1 MKHEADA
8 CLAGPPSVYGWK
20 GAHADMK
27 KWKYVLGTAMML
39 LLLLALLIGV
49 IENSIFGN
57 RDFYREQYEK
67 IGVAEDVRMEMDDL
81 MLVTDHMLDYLQDD
95 VSTLGIMTFVDGEYR
110 PFFNEREILHMEDV
124 KKLNLGA
131 KLFGEICLW
140 IFLISC
146 MGYTT
151 MLVRYYRKVKGVK
164 TPADPDYMDPAS
176 KAPVDT
182 NGPVPK
188 EETTGLFV
196 FAVYRRTLI
205 FAILFL
211 LLVVGL
217 GAAIVASDFTHYWT
231 IFHKIFFTN
240 DLWLLNPRTD
250 LLINIV
256 PEEFFVALV
265 SRCAIRY
272 VISLIVLAV
281 VIVGGYFVALGI
293 HKAKKKKAS
302 AAALMMAIALAVV
315 PATSASAGENDA
327 SYREA
332 QELLS
337 KIPTSAPW
345 PEAPEL
351 SSQSAIL
358 IEENSGKILYQKNAL
373 DAQEPADLNKLM
385 TAYLTLTRAADT
397 ARTDIVVYPQ
407 SVIYMVKKGDT
418 HIGLKTNE
426 VLTVYDSLCGLLL
439 PSADD
444 CAAGLSHFVNAKNE
458 DFVSA
463 MNMSAMLM
471 NFANTNYKAAGGRPV
486 EGQYSCAYD
495 VAKLYEELLTYPI
508 FVEISRKTTYTI
520 EPTNITNEKRPMK
533 NKHRMLFKDDAYYD
547 ARVVCGK
554 NGRGTDH
561 DNSLVTYAR
570 SGDVSLLCV
579 VMGADA
585 DGQYTDTKKLL
596 DYGFNEFENVNISAN
611 DSRFYQGASDT
622 GILTAGSQLQF
633 YRFDAKA
640 SLLLPKNTSVN
651 DLTTTVIR
659 SMNSSYSLIRY
670 YIGDYFLGEAEVIE
684 ASPALADVKSPLF
697 EENGGMLPYKALA
710 PMERAKEGLPW
721 YLIPAITA
729 GVLLII
735 IFICAYNSKT
745 NKRRRRHRRTKIV
758 KNIGI

>member
-57 RDFYREQYEK
+57 RKQYEK

-81 MLVTDHMLDYLQDD
+81 MLVTDHMLDYLQDK
-95 VSTLGIMTFVDGEYR
+95 VPTLGIMATVNGEYR
-110 PFFNEREILHMEDV
+110 NFFNEREILHMEDV
-124 KKLNLGA
+124 KNLNLGA
-131 KLFGEICLW
+131 VKFGVICLC
-140 IFLISC
+140 IFLVLC
-146 MGYTT
+146 VGYTT
-151 MLVRYYRKVKGVK
+151 MLVRYYRKVKDIK
-164 TPADPDYMDPAS
+164 TPADPDYMDPTS
-176 KAPVDT
+176 KAPADT

-188 EETTGLFV
+188 EETTFMFV

-211 LLVVGL
+211 LMLVGI

-231 IFHKIFFTN
+231 LFHEIFFTN
-240 DLWLLNPRTD
+240 ALWLLDPNTD

-272 VISLIVLAV
+272 VIALIVLAA
-281 VIVGGYFVALGI
+281 VIVGGYFIARQI
-293 HKAKKKKAS
+293 HKSKNKKAS
-302 AAALMMAIALAVV
+302 AAAMLLAIAFVGTA
-315 PATSASAGENDA
+315 PACVYAGENDA
-327 SYREA
+327 AYREA
-332 QELLS
+332 QEILE

-345 PEAPEL
+345 PAAPEL
-351 SSQSAIL
+351 TSHSAIL
-358 IEENSGKILYQKNAL
+358 IEENTGNILYAKNAL

-385 TAYLTLTRAADT
+385 TAYLTLTRAGDT
-397 ARTDIVVYPQ
+397 ARTDIVTYPQ
-407 SVIYMVKKGDT
+407 SVIYSVQKGDT
-418 HIGLKTNE
+418 HIGLKINE

-444 CAAGLSHFVNAKNE
+444 CAAGLSHFINAKND

-471 NFANTNYKAAGGRPV
+471 NFANTHYKKAGGRPV

-495 VAKLYEELLTYPI
+495 VARLYEELLTYPI

-520 EPTNITNEKRPMK
+520 EPTNITSEKRPMK
-533 NKHRMLFKDDAYYD
+533 NKHRMLFKDDKYYD
-547 ARVVCGK
+547 ARVICGK
-554 NGRGTDH
+554 NGRADGAN
-561 DNSLVTYAR
+561 NSLVTFAR
-570 SGDVSLLCV
+570 SGDISLLCV

-585 DGQYTDTKKLL
+585 EGQYADTKSLL
-596 DYGFNEFENVNISAN
+596 EYGFNEFENVNISAN
-611 DSRFYQGASDT
+611 DSRFYQSSGDS
-622 GILTAGSQLQF
+622 GILTAGSQLNF
-633 YRFDAKA
+633 YQFDAKA
-640 SLLLPKNTSVN
+640 SLLLPKNTSIN
-651 DLTTTVIR
+651 DLTTTIIR
-659 SMNSSYSLIRY
+659 SMDSSFSMIRY
-670 YIGDYFLGEAEVIE
+670 YIGEYYLGEAQILE
-684 ASPALADVKSPLF
+684 ATPKLADVSSPLLK
-697 EENGGMLPYKALA
+697 EEGGLLPYRSLP
-710 PMERAKEGLPW
+710 PMEKPGEGLPW
-721 YLIPAITA
+721 YLLPAIAA

-735 IFICAYNSKT
+735 IFICGYNSKA

-758 KNIGI
+758 KNIM